1 MGVGRPGKASSA
13 AGISSFFR
21 NVNMSASPA
30 YRRNISLGGLRRSRN
45 CDHVFRCRATAIRG
59 LARKYAGCGPRSG
72 AILPPTSDKEQAVFL
87 AALTKVCSRR
97 QAVRGSPALRL
108 MGARC
113 FLASTTARALR
124 ARAANVRGSD
134 RFHQPDL
141 PLIVP
146 AEPRRAARPVEVL
159 QMPRMLALA
168 GALVALALAAGP
180 ATAQQ
185 PAGTAQTPPPPY
197 GPPITLDQAKR
208 VMAAAEL
215 EAAKNSW
222 QVAIAILDSGGNMVM
237 FHKFDNTQLASIGAS
252 EGKANT
258 ALRFKRP
265 SKALDDAIAAG
276 GAGLRLL
283 AVKDIT
289 PLEGGL
295 PVMLDGKII
304 GAIGV
309 SGALSSQDAQ
319 VARAGVAAVV
329 K

>member
-1 MGVGRPGKASSA
+1 M
-13 AGISSFFR
+13 
-21 NVNMSASPA
+21 
-30 YRRNISLGGLRRSRN
+30 L
-45 CDHVFRCRATAIRG
+45 
-59 LARKYAGCGPRSG
+59 
-72 AILPPTSDKEQAVFL
+72 
-87 AALTKVCSRR
+87 
-97 QAVRGSPALRL
+97 
-108 MGARC
+108 
-113 FLASTTARALR
+113 
-124 ARAANVRGSD
+124 
-134 RFHQPDL
+134 
-141 PLIVP
+141 
-146 AEPRRAARPVEVL
+146 
-159 QMPRMLALA
+159 RMLALA
-168 GALVALALAAGP
+168 CAFALSAGSAIGPALAQAPAAP
-180 ATAQQ
+180 SAAS
-185 PAGTAQTPPPPY
+185 PPY

-208 VMAAAEL
+208 AMAAAEL

-222 QVAIAILDSGGNMVM
+222 QVAITILDSGGNMIM
-237 FHKFDNTQLASIGAS
+237 FHRADNAQLSATTVS
-252 EGKANT
+252 EGKART
-258 ALRFKRP
+258 ALEFKRP